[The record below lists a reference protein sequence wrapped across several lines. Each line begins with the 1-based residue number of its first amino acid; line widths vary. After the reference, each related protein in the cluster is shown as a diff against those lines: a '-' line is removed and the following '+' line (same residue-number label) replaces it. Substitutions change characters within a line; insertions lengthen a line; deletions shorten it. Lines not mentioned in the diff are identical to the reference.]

1 MSKKYK
7 GKICVYCA
15 DAVSVT
21 GDHVFAREFFLENQR
36 DNLPQVPACEK
47 CNNRKSV
54 LEHYLTSVLPFGGM
68 HAQAEETLKAMMPKR
83 LAANKKLHRVMRDG
97 LIHLEDNG
105 SSKGGLLPMEGDAV
119 TQLFEFITKGLS
131 WFHWGTI
138 IEKTSV
144 VSAMALTKAGVA
156 FFLERFFALNAKAR
170 VENTLGD
177 RVFSYTGVQAVDT
190 DQITVWLFEAYAGLR
205 MTDRNDIEDYSNV
218 VGVVTN
224 PSSLEERVASAFGLH
239 GRT

>member
-15 DAVSVT
+15 DALSVT
-21 GDHVFAREFFLENQR
+21 GDHVFAREFFPENQR

-47 CNNRKSV
+47 CNNRKSI

-68 HAQAEETLKAMMPKR
+68 HAQAEETLTKMVPKR
-83 LAANKKLHRVMRDG
+83 LATNKKLHRVLREGM
-97 LIHLEDNG
+97 IHLEGNG
-105 SSKGGLLPMEGDAV
+105 ASKGGLLPMDGNAV
-119 TQLFEFITKGLS
+119 TQLFEFIAKGLS

-144 VSAMALTKAGVA
+144 VSAMALTKTGVA

-170 VENTLGD
+170 VENTFGD

-190 DQITVWLFEAYAGLR
+190 DQITVWLFQVYAGLR
-205 MTDRNDIEDYSNV
+205 MTDTDDVEDYSSV

-224 PSSLEERVASAFGLH
+224 PSSLKERVTSAFGLR
-239 GRT
+239 RTT